1 MGRQHVFLAMRKL
14 LLDIQ
19 IKVPGIVFYHFYTP
33 FPFISSQK
41 SLTHVR
47 FTLILPL
54 NTTDKKIVLEL
65 QLIQQTK

>member
-19 IKVPGIVFYHFYTP
+19 IKVPGIVFHPFYTP

-41 SLTHVR
+41 FNYTCEVY
-47 FTLILPL
+47 
-54 NTTDKKIVLEL
+54 TDTAVKHHR
-65 QLIQQTK
+65 